1 LKFISEIRSLTI
13 NYSKPENTDIRILLS
28 FDDKQTWQY
37 YNGNKFIDTTLD
49 DIAIHG
55 NSISEIQSLF
65 TNYILDTNW
74 QSFDICIALISY
86 D

>member
-1 LKFISEIRSLTI
+1 M
-13 NYSKPENTDIRILLS
+13 PENTDIRVLLS
-28 FDDKQTWQY
+28 FDNQQTWQY
-37 YNGNKFIDTTLD
+37 YNGTEFISTSLD
-49 DIAIHG
+49 DINTIG
-55 NSISEIQSLF
+55 NTISEIQSLF